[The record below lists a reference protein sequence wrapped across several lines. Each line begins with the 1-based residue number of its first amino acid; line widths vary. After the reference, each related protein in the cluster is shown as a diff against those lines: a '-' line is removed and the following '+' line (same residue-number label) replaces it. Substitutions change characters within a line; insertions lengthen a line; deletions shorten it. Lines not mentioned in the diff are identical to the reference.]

1 MLERVWVADHGIGV
15 VRVKRTLERLGIA
28 MVGASEEVLAGA
40 DAEAIA
46 AQAAASRAD
55 VVHPGYGP
63 WAQSAA
69 LARALAHRGIGF
81 AGARA
86 RDIEAFAAGG
96 FARPLAHKAGL
107 ALLAKSR
114 PLHDRASAFAV
125 AVAIGYPVAL
135 RSESADWERRCEDP
149 AALRAAWEEWT
160 QSGFAGAPAL
170 CVERCLPCARY
181 LDVPLVGDGRGK
193 VWALGVQDASLR
205 CGGRAL
211 LEEAPAAG
219 LDAEQG
225 EHLVDMAVRLARAVH
240 YRSVGRARFVYD
252 GRERKAYF
260 LGMDTGLKAG
270 HELAAA
276 ITGID
281 LVEWMLRLAA
291 GENGAFDGLGA
302 APACHAI
309 LAHVRAEAEA
319 SGGERPLGPVTT
331 VAWPSEAHVTAA
343 IEPGSE
349 LPEGRSS
356 TLAHIVVSGKDRAGA
371 WQALDQ
377 ALMHTVVRGVAT
389 NRDTLRAWVQD
400 PRVRE
405 GRMDVD
411 TLASGAPAVPAV
423 EVLKGGA
430 QTTLQDW
437 PGRLGYWRVGVPPSG
452 PMDALAHRYANGL
465 VGNDPAAAA
474 LEMTLAG
481 PQLKFHAPALIA
493 LTGAPFS
500 ARLDG
505 QVLPMWQVCR
515 VEAGSVLLCGV
526 ARGAGAR
533 AYLAIQG
540 GLAADR
546 YLGSTAT
553 FSLGGFGG
561 HEGRALKAGDRLAI
575 TAIGDETVIGRQLSR
590 RLRPRYERHWTLG
603 VLYGPHGAD
612 DFFTTDD
619 IEAFFAADWRVH
631 AQSNR
636 TGVRLI
642 GPRPRWARPDGGEAG
657 LHPSNIHDN
666 AYAIGAVDYTGDM
679 PVILGPDGPSLGGFV
694 CPAVVVSAEL
704 WKLGQLRPGD
714 TVRFQRLS
722 LAEARE
728 AQARQEDALRLRPP
742 PFGAVRPA
750 SADASDAREAVIA
763 RFEGPRVPVAVVYRR
778 AGDANVL
785 VEYGPPIL
793 DIGLRLRV
801 HALMEWLES
810 HGRERLG
817 AALIDLTPGIRS
829 LQVHYD
835 PDRLSQAALVA
846 ILAEA
851 DAALGDLQDARVASR
866 VVHLPLAWDDS
877 QTRLATARYEQLVR
891 KDAPWC
897 PRNIEFIRRIN
908 GLDSEEAVREIVFAA
923 DYLVL
928 GLGDVY
934 LGAPVATPVDP
945 RHRLVTTKYNPART
959 WTPENAVGIGGAYL
973 CIYGMEGPGGYQ
985 FVGRTLQMWNRGPA
999 TAPFVN
1005 GDPWLLRFFDRIR
1018 FFPVSEEELL
1028 AMRADFARGRL
1039 AVRIEEGYF
1048 SWPEYQRFLETERPG
1063 IEAFKA
1069 RQQAAFVRERQSWAL
1084 GGDVAAGRA

>member
-1 MLERVWVADHGIGV
+1 MLETVWVADRGIGAS
-15 VRVKRTLERLGIA
+15 RVKQTLDRLGVA
-28 MVGASEEVLAGA
+28 MACAPEDILKGADIEAIVAAAMEAGA
-40 DAEAIA
+40 E
-46 AQAAASRAD
+46 

-63 WAQSAA
+63 
-69 LARALAHRGIGF
+69 LARNAGLVCALERRGVGF

-86 RDIEAFAAGG
+86 GDIEVFEDSES
-96 FARPLAHKAGL
+96 ARALARKVGL
-107 ALLAKSR
+107 ALLPKSR
-114 PLHDRASAFAV
+114 PLHDEGSALAV
-125 AVAIGYPVAL
+125 ADAIGYPVVL
-135 RSESADWERRCEDP
+135 RGASVAWERRCVDS
-149 AALRAAWEEWT
+149 AALSASWGEWIRSGSTGVSAA
-160 QSGFAGAPAL
+160 
-170 CVERCLPCARY
+170 CVERCLPYARY
-181 LDVPLVGDGRGK
+181 LDVPLIGNGYGD
-193 VWALGVQDASLR
+193 VLALGVQDASLR
-205 CGGRAL
+205 HGGRAI
-211 LEEAPAAG
+211 LEEAPAGRLEASEG
-219 LDAEQG
+219 RRLE
-225 EHLVDMAVRLARAVH
+225 EMAVRLARAVN
-240 YRSVGRARFVYD
+240 YRSAGLVRFVYH
-252 GRERKAYF
+252 GRDQKAF
-260 LGMDTGLKAG
+260 FVAMDTALGAA
-270 HELAAA
+270 HELAA
-276 ITGID
+276 TLRGID

-291 GENGAFDGLGA
+291 GEHGVLDG
-302 APACHAI
+302 PRESRPRHAI
-309 LAHVRAEAEA
+309 LAHLRAEDRTRALMRA
-319 SGGERPLGPVTT
+319 QGAVTS
-331 VAWPSEAHVTAA
+331 VAWPRGAQVTAA

-349 LPEGRSS
+349 VAGVDDYE
-356 TLAHIVVSGKDRAGA
+356 LAHIVAVGDERAGA
-371 WQALDQ
+371 WRALDD
-377 ALMHTVVRGVAT
+377 ALIETVVRGVKS
-389 NRDTLRAWVQD
+389 NRDYLRAWVQD

-405 GRMDVD
+405 GCLDAD
-411 TLASGAPAVPAV
+411 TLASAAPAVPAV
-423 EVLKGGA
+423 EVVKAGA

-437 PGRLGYWRVGVPPSG
+437 PGRRGYWQVGVPPSG

-465 VGNDPAAAA
+465 VGNEPDAPA
-474 LEMTLAG
+474 LEMTLVG
-481 PQLKFHAPALIA
+481 PQLKFQAPALVA
-493 LTGAPFS
+493 LTGAPFT

-515 VEAGSVLLCGV
+515 VEAGSELLCGV

-540 GLAADR
+540 GFAAER
-546 YLGSTAT
+546 YLGSRAT

-561 HEGRALKAGDRLAI
+561 HEGRALKADDRLAI
-575 TAIGDETVIGRQLSR
+575 TAIRDETIIGRQLAR

-603 VLYGPHGAD
+603 VLYGPHGAEE
-612 DFFTTDD
+612 FFTADD
-619 IEAFFAADWRVH
+619 IEAFFAADWQVH
-631 AQSNR
+631 PQSNR
-636 TGVRLI
+636 TGVRLV

-742 PFGAVRPA
+742 PLAPKRPA
-750 SADASDAREAVIA
+750 GTGKSDAWEAVIG
-763 RFEGPRVPVAVVYRR
+763 RIEGPEVAVAVVYRR

-785 VEYGPPIL
+785 IEYGPPIL

-810 HGRERLG
+810 CGRERLG
-817 AALIDLTPGIRS
+817 EAVIDLTPGIRS

-835 PDRLSQAALVA
+835 PDRVSQQALID
-846 ILAEA
+846 ILMDAEA
-851 DAALGDLQDARVASR
+851 DLGELRDARVPSR
-866 VVHLPLAWDDS
+866 IVHLPLAWDDS
-877 QTRLATARYEQLVR
+877 QTRLATARYQQLVR

-908 GLDSEEAVREIVFAA
+908 GLDREEAVREIVFAA
-923 DYLVL
+923 DYLVM

-934 LGAPVATPVDP
+934 LGAPVATPIDP

-999 TAPFVN
+999 AAPFAD
-1005 GDPWLLRFFDRIR
+1005 GAPWLLRFFDRIR

-1039 AVRIEEGYF
+1039 AVRIEEGCF
-1048 SWPEYQRFLETERPG
+1048 SWAEYQRFLEAERPG

-1069 RQQAAFVRERQSWAL
+1069 RQQAAFERERLSWAQE
-1084 GGDVAAGRA
+1084 G